1 MWELPG
7 GMLGQKHREDPVA
20 GWPGYCWPPAPKDAW
35 IPPIAP
41 STVTTSPLRHSQVT
55 ERLSL
60 VLKGKRLNRKCP
72 GQLSPVSQDSR
83 QPSLQKSTRLLRDG
97 RMNPLPSLHCSALCT
112 WPGQPWLLKAL
123 PVRFSGVDGASA
135 TPSFSQWAKLLRL
148 YGPASLPGFSGRVG
162 GGLSFC
168 HLLPPSLS
176 LVGMPRWNSLTVVN
190 KNPTRKRSLWTE
202 EEKNHTLVG
211 EAYWPV
217 YFLFQPSEG
226 YNWLRGEAIVLGH
239 LVAMTRTEGLML
251 IVLLPSK
258 PHVQLVN

>member
-20 GWPGYCWPPAPKDAW
+20 GWPGYCWPPAPTDAW

-83 QPSLQKSTRLLRDG
+83 QPSLQKSTRLLRDE

-112 WPGQPWLLKAL
+112 WPDQPWLLKA
-123 PVRFSGVDGASA
+123 F
-135 TPSFSQWAKLLRL
+135 PSRSSCAGRESLGQPKFFPMGQAAETLCLLTRL
-148 YGPASLPGFSGRVG
+148 SLGEQGEGHP
-162 GGLSFC
+162 C
-168 HLLPPSLS
+168 LLPQQTLS
-176 LVGMPRWNSLTVVN
+176 LVGMPRWNSLNAVN
-190 KNPTRKRSLWTE
+190 ENPTRKKPLGTEQEKTTSRLGRHSDLSLYFSSTWSTCRDP
-202 EEKNHTLVG
+202 KNWRLHVDSSLLTQT
-211 EAYWPV
+211 PV
-217 YFLFQPSEG
+217 S
-226 YNWLRGEAIVLGH
+226 
-239 LVAMTRTEGLML
+239 
-251 IVLLPSK
+251 
-258 PHVQLVN
+258 QLVN

>member
-20 GWPGYCWPPAPKDAW
+20 GWPGYCWPPAPTDAW

-123 PVRFSGVDGASA
+123 PVRFSGVDRG
-135 TPSFSQWAKLLRL
+135 SFSHSKLLPVGQAAEALWSCLLTR
-148 YGPASLPGFSGRVG
+148 FFWESGWRAI
-162 GGLSFC
+162 
-168 HLLPPSLS
+168 LLPPATTIPVSGGDAKMEFS
-176 LVGMPRWNSLTVVN
+176 DCCQQEPHKEEVPVDRG
-190 KNPTRKRSLWTE
+190 RK
-202 EEKNHTLVG
+202 
-211 EAYWPV
+211 
-217 YFLFQPSEG
+217 
-226 YNWLRGEAIVLGH
+226 
-239 LVAMTRTEGLML
+239 
-251 IVLLPSK
+251 K
-258 PHVQLVN
+258 PHPGWGGIVTCLFPLPAFWGIWLAQGRGYCTWSPRSDDKNWRPHADCPLTF